1 MKLTLHV
8 ILHYTPKDI
17 ESSTESRIS
26 RPKTALQD
34 EELGF
39 LIASF
44 FLENL
49 ALSYQNNRKTRMAP
63 EVSNSPNAWM
73 FRSGCGASKLT
84 KKHLLVL
91 TVEFNGS
98 RSKQLTKCL
107 DV

>member
-44 FLENL
+44 FLEKIL
-49 ALSYQNNRKTRMAP
+49 
-63 EVSNSPNAWM
+63 
-73 FRSGCGASKLT
+73 
-84 KKHLLVL
+84 H
-91 TVEFNGS
+91 
-98 RSKQLTKCL
+98 
-107 DV
+107 

>member
-1 MKLTLHV
+1 MLRRLRNNLIREMKLTLHV

-44 FLENL
+44 FLEKIL
-49 ALSYQNNRKTRMAP
+49 
-63 EVSNSPNAWM
+63 
-73 FRSGCGASKLT
+73 
-84 KKHLLVL
+84 H
-91 TVEFNGS
+91 
-98 RSKQLTKCL
+98 
-107 DV
+107 